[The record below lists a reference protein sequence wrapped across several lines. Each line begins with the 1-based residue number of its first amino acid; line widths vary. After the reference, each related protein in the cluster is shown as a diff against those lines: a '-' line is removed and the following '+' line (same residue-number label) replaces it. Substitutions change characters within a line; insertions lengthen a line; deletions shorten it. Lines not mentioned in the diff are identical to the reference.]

1 MKKWLL
7 DILKGVVI
15 GVANIIPGVSGGTMM
30 VVMGVYDKLLFCINN
45 IFKQFVK
52 CIKILL
58 PYIIGI
64 LLALAFMSTLIIGS
78 MEKFPLP
85 TAFAFIGL
93 IVGGLPA
100 ILSEVK
106 DIKRTPVHW
115 AVFAAAFIFL
125 VGMQFMPKSA
135 DVALSLNVGQILIIM
150 VMGVI
155 ASSAMIVPGVSGSMM
170 LMILG
175 YYYPIFGSISKLIEA
190 VLGGQWS
197 SIGYNCGILLPFA
210 LGMVLGILGISRLIE
225 TMLNKWK
232 GVTYAIILGLVVPS
246 PIVIVM
252 STWQEQSLTL
262 ASINVWTVIASIVT
276 CAIGFAIAAY
286 VMPKLDAKV
295 KEPTEK

>member
-7 DILKGVVI
+7 DILKGAVI

-30 VVMGVYDKLLFCINN
+30 IVMGVYDKLLFCINN
-45 IFKQFVK
+45 VFRQFAK

-64 LLALAFMSTLIIGS
+64 ALALVFMSSLILGS

-93 IVGGLPA
+93 IMGGLPA

-106 DIKRTPVHW
+106 DVKRTPVHW
-115 AVFAAAFIFL
+115 AVFAVAFIFL
-125 VGMQFMPKSA
+125 VGMQFMPQSA
-135 DVALSLNVGQILIIM
+135 DAELTLNVGQILVIV
-150 VMGVI
+150 VMGAI
-155 ASSAMIVPGVSGSMM
+155 SSSTMIIPGVSGSMM

-175 YYYPIFGSISKLIEA
+175 YYYPIFGAISKLIEA
-190 VLGGQWS
+190 LLSGQWS
-197 SIGYNCGILLPFA
+197 GVLYNGGILLPFF
-210 LGMVLGILGISRLIE
+210 LGMVLGILGISRLIDV
-225 TMLNKWK
+225 MLSKWK

-252 STWQEQSLTL
+252 STWQEQGLTL
-262 ASINVWTVIASIVT
+262 ASIDVWTVIASIIT
-276 CAIGFAIAAY
+276 CAVGVVIAAY

-295 KEPTEK
+295 KDPANR

>member
-45 IFKQFVK
+45 VFKQFAK

-64 LLALAFMSTLIIGS
+64 LLALVFMSTLIIGS

-93 IVGGLPA
+93 IMGGLPA

-106 DIKRTPVHW
+106 DVKRTPVHW
-115 AVFAAAFIFL
+115 VVFAAAFIFL

-135 DVALSLNVGQILIIM
+135 DVSLTLNVGQMLIIM
-150 VMGVI
+150 LMGVI

-190 VLGGQWS
+190 VLSGQWG
-197 SIGYNCGILLPFA
+197 SIGYYCGILVPFVI
-210 LGMVLGILGISRLIE
+210 GMVLGILGISRLIE
-225 TMLNKWK
+225 LMLNKWK

-246 PIVIVM
+246 PIVILM
-252 STWQEQSLTL
+252 STWQEQGLTL
-262 ASINVWTVIASIVT
+262 ASINVWTVIASIAT
-276 CAIGFAIAAY
+276 CAVGVAIAAY

-295 KEPTEK
+295 KEPSGK